1 MNSRKNTQRGAIS
14 GQVVAIAGLGVLVL
28 VLGSVAIWAI
38 VNYNEAKTDVDGR
51 VAVAVAEA
59 QKIQSEQDEKKYLER
74 EKQPLLPFV
83 GPEDYGR
90 LSFKYPKTWSAY
102 IDKDGSNG
110 GEYVAYF
117 HKEAVP
123 PVSSSEQQQFA
134 LRVKIEPRN
143 YEQVV
148 DSYDALVKKG
158 DLQSSRTASQGN
170 EGTKLV
176 GTFSKNIRGA
186 AVIYKSR
193 DKTITIRTDA
203 NTFMKDFNELV
214 QTIEFNA

>member
-1 MNSRKNTQRGAIS
+1 MNSRRHTQRGAVS
-14 GQVVAIAGLGVLVL
+14 GQLIAIVGLSVLTL

-59 QKIQSEQDEKKYLER
+59 KKAQAEEDEEKYLER
-74 EKQPLLPFV
+74 EKQPLLKFV

-102 IDKDGSNG
+102 IDKDASNG
-110 GEYVAYF
+110 GEYTAYF

-123 PVSSSEQQQFA
+123 PVSGGDQQQFA
-134 LRVKIEPRN
+134 LRVKIEQRA

-148 DSYDALVKKG
+148 DSYESLVDKG
-158 DLQSSRTASQGN
+158 DLQPSQTSSNGKQ
-170 EGTKLV
+170 GTKLV
-176 GTFSKNIRGA
+176 GSFSRNIRGA
-186 AVIYKSR
+186 AVIYKTR

-203 NTFMKDFNELV
+203 NTFMNDFNELTR
-214 QTIEFNA
+214 TIEFN

>member
-1 MNSRKNTQRGAIS
+1 MNSRKHTQRGAIS
-14 GQVVAIAGLGVLVL
+14 GQVIAIVGLGVLTL

-38 VNYNEAKTDVDGR
+38 VNFNEAKTDVDGR

-59 QKIQSEQDEKKYLER
+59 KKQQAEDDEEKYLER
-74 EKQPLLPFV
+74 EKQPLLKFV

-90 LSFKYPKTWSAY
+90 LSFSYPKNWSAY
-102 IDKDGSNG
+102 IDKDAANG
-110 GEYVAYF
+110 GEYMVYF

-123 PVSSSEQQQFA
+123 PVSNSELQQFA
-134 LRVKIEPRN
+134 LRVKIEQRD

-148 DSYDALVKKG
+148 DSYEGLVKKG